1 MFSVL
6 NAKENVSNTNKAV
19 VSAIYSKMERAS
31 RQGQRKIYFEIPK
44 CINKNDIA
52 TLMKELGYK
61 SYVTAKNVAV
71 EW

>member
-6 NAKENVSNTNKAV
+6 DAKENVSNTNKAIV
-19 VSAIYSKMERAS
+19 NAIYSKMERAS

-52 TLMKELGYK
+52 TLMRELGYK
-61 SYVTAKNVAV
+61 SCVTAKNIVI